1 MKKIY
6 NECKRPLLSPPSPPS
21 PLSSLSTE
29 SPIKTKQDEYIKKEN
44 CLTSDNSFIVDEV
57 TNKIINYLKKVKFY
71 NLELI
76 DWNDMNK
83 LILKYTITSIHNEN
97 ENEYIKYFITYKQY
111 NPCENP
117 DKTLSVIKYGMFKH
131 KNLNLMFRIDEFD
144 DQISGENTV
153 TSTLMEKYNNNYQDI
168 ISMGIIIPL
177 HCYIKLSTPQLFY
190 SVQPYIDNTVTID
203 LWIESIKYKS
213 NFDEQVYDVFIQL
226 CGILK
231 LLHEVE
237 CVHGDIKPSNI
248 LIRYKTQVSAFLI
261 DFGLSGI
268 HNKTTNASGGTI
280 PFCAPETKNT
290 ITNKKDGNNIIK
302 DPQNFEYNW
311 VKHKKSHD
319 IWSLGF
325 IFMTIYIFK
334 SIKYYYHEYPNN
346 FFLPT
351 GEISPTY
358 LSLIKHE
365 YIRTLFEK
373 HILIEE
379 SKRCNIIELN
389 DLVSNFNIM

>member
-6 NECKRPLLSPPSPPS
+6 SECKKPLLSPPSS
-21 PLSSLSTE
+21 PLSLFFTE
-29 SPIKTKQDEYIKKEN
+29 SPIKTKKYEDIKKEN
-44 CLTSDNSFIVDEV
+44 YLISDNSLIVDEV

-76 DWNDMNK
+76 DLNDINK
-83 LILKYTITSIHNEN
+83 LILKYTITSIHNKN
-97 ENEYIKYFITYKQY
+97 ENEYTKYFITYKQY
-111 NPCENP
+111 SPCEKP
-117 DKTLSVIKYGMFKH
+117 DKISNVIKYGMFKH
-131 KNLNLMFRIDEFD
+131 KNLNLMFRIDEID

-153 TSTLMEKYNNNYQDI
+153 SSKLMEKYNNNYQNI

-177 HCYIKLSTPQLFY
+177 HCYIKLSTPELFY

-203 LWIESIKYKS
+203 IWIESIKHKS

-237 CVHGDIKPSNI
+237 CVHGDIKPANI
-248 LIRYKTQVSAFLI
+248 LIRCKTQISAFLI

-268 HNKTTNASGGTI
+268 HGETSNASGGTI

-290 ITNKKDGNNIIK
+290 ITNKKDENDIIK
-302 DPQNFEYNW
+302 NPHNFEYNW

-334 SIKYYYHEYPNN
+334 SIKYHYYEYPNN
-346 FFLPT
+346 FFLST
-351 GEISPTY
+351 GEISPLY
-358 LSLIKHE
+358 LSMIKHH

-373 HILIEE
+373 YILVEE

-389 DLVSNFNIM
+389 DLVSNLKF